1 MKQRVTPE
9 CIDLIKK
16 LLTVDRSKRIS
27 GDAALKHP
35 WFVKCLKHNEG
46 QSTIL
51 DKDVIQ
57 KLKEFKGSS
66 TLKKAALNVLVKM
79 LNPKDLE
86 GLR

>member
-1 MKQRVTPE
+1 M
-9 CIDLIKK
+9 
-16 LLTVDRSKRIS
+16 LTVDRVRRIP
-27 GDAALKHP
+27 GDTALKHP
-35 WFVKCLKHNEG
+35 WFVRCLKKNEG
-46 QSTIL
+46 QSAIL
-51 DKDVIQ
+51 DKDVIL